1 MRSFSKHFL
10 PIAPTQ
16 ILTSARGNPSTATKT
31 PHKYSDQTTEALN
44 QFSKY
49 TKDTPTNM
57 LDLRCEFDLPRFV
70 DLTKPESDHEEENFI
85 WFHTAHEFQVPSAH
99 KTEILLRQTIL

>member
-1 MRSFSKHFL
+1 
-10 PIAPTQ
+10 
-16 ILTSARGNPSTATKT
+16 
-31 PHKYSDQTTEALN
+31 
-44 QFSKY
+44 
-49 TKDTPTNM
+49 M

-85 WFHTAHEFQVPSAH
+85 WFHTAHEFQVPSAQ